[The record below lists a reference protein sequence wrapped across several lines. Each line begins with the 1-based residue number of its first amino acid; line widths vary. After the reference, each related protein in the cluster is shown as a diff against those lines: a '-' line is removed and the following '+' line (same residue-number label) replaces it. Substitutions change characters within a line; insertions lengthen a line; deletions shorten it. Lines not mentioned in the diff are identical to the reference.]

1 MDQLPT
7 VNQIR
12 PLLLLFLSDV
22 EDIAWTKPEGYHTAT
37 SVCTI
42 VLIIFQLQRF
52 TEDEARFYF
61 RQLLEGMEYCHSQGV
76 CHRDLKPE
84 NILLDGAG
92 NVKISDFGLSNL
104 YSGGDDEAL
113 KLLHTTCGTPNYV
126 APEVGTPIILNPRGF
141 PAAV

>member
-1 MDQLPT
+1 MTHSQLGL
-7 VNQIR
+7 Q
-12 PLLLLFLSDV
+12 L
-22 EDIAWTKPEGYHTAT
+22 HAT
-37 SVCTI
+37 MASTYS
-42 VLIIFQLQRF
+42 LQKRF

-126 APEVGTPIILNPRGF
+126 APEVCSSVVQNCYTLVLVF
-141 PAAV
+141 AVWLTRYMNSTRSW

>member
-1 MDQLPT
+1 MYIPT
-7 VNQIR
+7 YNHGNR
-12 PLLLLFLSDV
+12 
-22 EDIAWTKPEGYHTAT
+22 
-37 SVCTI
+37 
-42 VLIIFQLQRF
+42 QRF

-126 APEVGTPIILNPRGF
+126 APEVG
-141 PAAV
+141 